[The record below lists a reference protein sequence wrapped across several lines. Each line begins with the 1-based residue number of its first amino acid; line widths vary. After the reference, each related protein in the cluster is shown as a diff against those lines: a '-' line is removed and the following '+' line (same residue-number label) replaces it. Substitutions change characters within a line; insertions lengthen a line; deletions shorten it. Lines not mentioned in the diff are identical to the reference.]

1 MTFTVQKGDFEK
13 LGGAVY
19 LQFFEFQPI
28 TTPLPT
34 HYVHAKPKNSIQ
46 KYFFQITL
54 FTIHVLLKM

>member
-13 LGGAVY
+13 LGGTVY
-19 LQFFEFQPI
+19 LQFFEFQPP